1 MSEMSQAV
9 RIAQLAAAAVAMH
22 AQADG
27 ATEPLDYLAVTSLAF
42 ASTQPDDAWSAV
54 EASPVPESSL
64 ACLEEIGQLINDW
77 PGDLCDTHPDWT
89 GFYRSFLTALTQA
102 RRDAA

>member
-1 MSEMSQAV
+1 MSEMSEVV
-9 RIAQLAAAAVAMH
+9 RVAQLAAGAVAMH
-22 AQADG
+22 PQTESSAAD
-27 ATEPLDYLAVTSLAF
+27 LDYLAVSSLAF
-42 ASTQPDDAWSAV
+42 ASAQPDDAWSAV

-89 GFYRSFLTALTQA
+89 GFYRSFSTALTQA
-102 RRDAA
+102 RP

>member
-9 RIAQLAAAAVAMH
+9 RVAQLAAGAVALH
-22 AQADG
+22 PQA
-27 ATEPLDYLAVTSLAF
+27 ATEALDYLAVASLAF
-42 ASTQPDDAWSAV
+42 ASAQPDDAWSVV
-54 EASPVPESSL
+54 EASPVPDSTL

-77 PGDLCDTHPDWT
+77 PGDLCDTHPDWP
-89 GFYRSFLTALTQA
+89 GFYRSFSTALTQA

>member
-1 MSEMSQAV
+1 MSQVV
-9 RIAQLAAAAVAMH
+9 RVAQLAAAAVAMH
-22 AQADG
+22 PQTDSSAAD
-27 ATEPLDYLAVTSLAF
+27 LDYLAVSSLGF
-42 ASTQPDDAWSAV
+42 ASEQPDDAWSTV
-54 EASPVPESSL
+54 EASSPVPESTL

-89 GFYRSFLTALTQA
+89 GFYRSFSTALTQA